1 MFDLLYVVN
10 ESFFFSIYIV
20 FFYKLS
26 CFFVVLDFVLL
37 EIDVWFSRGLVEVI
51 VDSVL
56 GVLVSDGGVCIF
68 MFLVGEVGGV
78 DWFVS
83 VEVKYCVVFGGVEV
97 MVFGVVVKEGGVNDN
112 GENVGFRCIIVG
124 EEIGVGVDVVEGIV
138 VGCLVVVSCLGWV
151 CV

>member
-1 MFDLLYVVN
+1 M
-10 ESFFFSIYIV
+10 
-20 FFYKLS
+20 
-26 CFFVVLDFVLL
+26 LL

-51 VDSVL
+51 VDGVL
-56 GVLVSDGGVCIF
+56 GVVVSDGGVCIF

-112 GENVGFRCIIVG
+112 GENVG
-124 EEIGVGVDVVEGIV
+124 EEVGVGVDVVEGIV